1 MRTTLL
7 LSVPLLLGAQACSLP
22 SVSAGAGYARLAVDG
37 RLGYVNGAT
46 TASIDQDVQ
55 SAFGLGDDQG
65 SPYGRAMVDFG
76 VPVLAVSGFAFAEE
90 GDGVLQAN
98 FGDSP
103 ILTAGTPVHSK
114 LDMWNAKGSLAF
126 DIGLGPV
133 TISPGLA
140 VDYFDL
146 DLTVND
152 LIGIANEN
160 VQLQGPVPLGFL
172 RGQVDLGIVS
182 ATAEVG
188 YVQADVQDVN
198 GKFLD
203 VEATVALH
211 PNSWLDLFVGYRS
224 LGLNLD
230 GTIDGD
236 TFNADITIS
245 GFFAGGGITF

>member
-1 MRTTLL
+1 MRTTFL
-7 LSVPLLLGAQACSLP
+7 LSALALIATSACSVP
-22 SVSAGAGYARLAVDG
+22 SVSAAAGYARMSIDG
-37 RLGYVNGAT
+37 RLGYVNGRSAT
-46 TASIDQDVQ
+46 SVDQDIE
-55 SAFGLGDDQG
+55 SAFGLGDKQG

-76 VPVLAVSGFAFAEE
+76 VPVLAVSGFSFADS
-90 GDGVLQAN
+90 GDGVLEAN

-103 ILTAGTPVHSK
+103 ILIAGTPVHSE
-114 LDMWNAKGSLAF
+114 LDMWNAKTTLAF

-133 TISPGLA
+133 TISPGVG
-140 VDYFDL
+140 VDYFNL

-160 VQLQGPVPLGFL
+160 VQLKGPVPIGFL
-172 RGQVDLGIVS
+172 RGQVDLGIVA

-188 YVQADVQDVN
+188 YVEADVEDVK

-203 VEATVALH
+203 IEALVTVR
-211 PNSWLDLFVGYRS
+211 PKPWLDLFVGYRS

-230 GTIDGD
+230 GVIDSD

-245 GFFAGGGITF
+245 GFLAGGGFTF